1 MDCTPVDRKCGDKMI
16 SATYKGR
23 SKNNKQKGVLGDLF
37 IYREERVA
45 DQLMRIASVWD
56 PSPLMP
62 GWCIFG
68 LSWSAG
74 VGSMH
79 LGLLNSLICIVFI
92 YWIHACS
99 TVSFP
104 FHSSILFAFPI
115 RILILRR
122 QLHWKFSFKK
132 TNKQTNKIC
141 EKRSNPVSLSSF
153 GTETA
158 KGAGGIGSATR
169 VGKETRETVSTGW
182 ISKQMIQLR
191 KPID

>member
-62 GWCIFG
+62 AWCIFG

-132 TNKQTNKIC
+132 TNKQTK
-141 EKRSNPVSLSSF
+141 KSVR
-153 GTETA
+153 
-158 KGAGGIGSATR
+158 KGAILSLFLPL
-169 VGKETRETVSTGW
+169 GW
-182 ISKQMIQLR
+182 RQQKVQEE
-191 KPID
+191 

>member
-1 MDCTPVDRKCGDKMI
+1 MDCTPVDRKYGDKMI
-16 SATYKGR
+16 SATYKTR
-23 SKNNKQKGVLGDLF
+23 NKNNKQKRVLGNLS

-45 DQLMRIASVWD
+45 NKLSLASVWD

-79 LGLLNSLICIVFI
+79 LGLLNALICIVFI

-99 TVSFP
+99 TVSFS
-104 FHSSILFAFPI
+104 FHTSILFAFPI

-122 QLHWKFSFKK
+122 QTHWKFSFKK
-132 TNKQTNKIC
+132 TKKSV
-141 EKRSNPVSLSSF
+141 EKKSSHVSFFLWEGKSKRYRRNRKCH
-153 GTETA
+153 E
-158 KGAGGIGSATR
+158 GGEGDEGDSGLA
-169 VGKETRETVSTGW
+169 EFW
-182 ISKQMIQLR
+182 SKWYN
-191 KPID
+191 

>member
-23 SKNNKQKGVLGDLF
+23 NKNNKQKRVLGNLF

-45 DQLMRIASVWD
+45 DKLMRVASVWD

-122 QLHWKFSFKK
+122 QVHWKFSFKK
-132 TNKQTNKIC
+132 TNKQTK
-141 EKRSNPVSLSSF
+141 KSVK
-153 GTETA
+153 
-158 KGAGGIGSATR
+158 KGAVLSLFLPLGWKQQKVQEELEVPRGWGRRRGRQSALAEFR
-169 VGKETRETVSTGW
+169 
-182 ISKQMIQLR
+182 SKWYN
-191 KPID
+191 